1 MSERDTTGTTSPNDD
16 AEHRNDSAAA
26 AAVLAAV
33 PAAAVL
39 APLGDRLADLVA
51 LYEDL
56 HRHPELG
63 FQETRTAAEAARRL
77 TASGY
82 DVTTGIA
89 GTGVVGVLR
98 NGPGP
103 VVLLRADMD
112 ALPVT
117 ENSGL
122 DYASTVPG
130 RMHACGHDVHV
141 TCLLGAADLLAAGRD
156 HWSGTLIA
164 LFQPAEEVGG
174 GARAMIDAGLYS
186 KGLIP
191 TPEVVL
197 AQHVAPL
204 AAGLIAYCPGP
215 CMAAADTLEIT
226 FHGTGGHGS
235 RPETTVD
242 PILMAAS
249 FVQRVQSVVAREVA
263 PKDGAVVTV
272 GSFHAGDSANVIP
285 DRAVV
290 RLSIRTFDDAVRTA
304 VLAAVDRIARAE
316 AAASGAD
323 RAPETVVL
331 DTFPVTVND
340 STTLRQVNDAFTELF
355 GAQRLFPYEPATGSE
370 DAGLLATA
378 AGAPLYY
385 WWLGGWDPEEF
396 HTALAAGRLAQD
408 IPSNHSP
415 HFVPVVRPTLT
426 MGVEALTA
434 AALNQ
439 LAGSASASDSVT
451 ASASASAEGVG
462 EVG

>member
-1 MSERDTTGTTSPNDD
+1 MSDSDTTGTPANADPRGS
-16 AEHRNDSAAA
+16 SA
-26 AAVLAAV
+26 
-33 PAAAVL
+33 PATVL
-39 APLGDRLADLVA
+39 APLDDRLADLVA

-77 TASGY
+77 TACGY

-89 GTGVVGVLR
+89 QTGVVGVLR

-156 HWSGTLIA
+156 QWSGTLVA
-164 LFQPAEEVGG
+164 LFQPAEEVGS
-174 GARAMIDAGLYS
+174 GARAMLDAGLYS
-186 KGLIP
+186 DSLVP
-191 TPEVVL
+191 TPDVVL
-197 AQHVAPL
+197 AQHVAPFG
-204 AAGLIAYCPGP
+204 AGMIAYCPGP
-215 CMAAADTLEIT
+215 CMAAADSLEIT

-235 RPETTVD
+235 RPETTID

-249 FVQRVQSVVAREVA
+249 FVQRVQSVVAREVD
-263 PKDGAVVTV
+263 PKDQAVVTV
-272 GSFHAGDSANVIP
+272 GSFHAGDTANVIP

-290 RLSIRTFDDAVRTA
+290 RLSVRTFDETVRTA

-323 RAPETVVL
+323 RTPDTEVL
-331 DTFPVTVND
+331 DSFPVTVND
-340 STTLRQVNDAFTELF
+340 ATTLREVNEQFTELF
-355 GAQRLFPYEPATGSE
+355 GAQRLFAYDPATGSE

-396 HTALAAGRLAQD
+396 RTALAAGRLAQD

-415 HFVPVVRPTLT
+415 HFLPVVRPTLS
-426 MGVEALTA
+426 MGVEALTV
-434 AALNQ
+434 AALSR
-439 LAGSASASDSVT
+439 LGGGGK
-451 ASASASAEGVG
+451 E
-462 EVG
+462 

>member
-1 MSERDTTGTTSPNDD
+1 MPGGGSWSNARMSDSDSDQTGKTDTAART
-16 AEHRNDSAAA
+16 DSAEATA
-26 AAVLAAV
+26 PAAVLAG
-33 PAAAVL
+33 L
-39 APLGDRLADLVA
+39 DDRLPDLEA
-51 LYEDL
+51 LYKDL

-63 FQETRTAAEAARRL
+63 FQETRTAAEVARRL
-77 TASGY
+77 TGHGY

-89 GTGVVGVLR
+89 KTGVAGVLR

-117 ENSGL
+117 EDSGL

-141 TCLLGAADLLAAGRD
+141 TCLLGAADLLAAGRA
-156 HWSGTLIA
+156 HWSGTLVV
-164 LFQPAEEVGG
+164 LFQPAEEVGS
-174 GARAMIDAGLYS
+174 GARAMIEAGLYS
-186 KGLIP
+186 EGLVP
-191 TPEVVL
+191 TPDVVL
-197 AQHVAPL
+197 AQHVAPFG
-204 AAGLIAYCPGP
+204 AGLIAYCAGA
-215 CMAAADTLEIT
+215 CMAAADSLEIT

-235 RPETTVD
+235 RPETTID

-249 FVQRVQSVVAREVA
+249 FVQRVQTVVAREVA
-263 PKDGAVVTV
+263 PKDRAVVTV

-290 RLSIRTFDDAVRTA
+290 RLSVRTFDEAVRTA
-304 VLAAVDRIARAE
+304 VLAAIERIARAE

-323 RAPETVVL
+323 RDPQITTL

-340 STTLRQVNDAFTELF
+340 TDLLTQVNRDFTQLF
-355 GAQRLFPYEPATGSE
+355 GEQRLFAYEPATGSE

-385 WWLGGWDPEEF
+385 WWLGGWDPDAF
-396 HTALAAGRLAQD
+396 RTALAAGRLAQD

-415 HFVPVVRPTLT
+415 HFAPVVRPTLT
-426 MGVEALTA
+426 MGVEALTT

-439 LAGSASASDSVT
+439 LGDGARAGD
-451 ASASASAEGVG
+451 
-462 EVG
+462 

>member
-1 MSERDTTGTTSPNDD
+1 MPGILASMRCGRSWSNARMSDSDTTGTTSPNDD
-16 AEHRNDSAAA
+16 AEHRNDSAPAA
-26 AAVLAAV
+26 A
-33 PAAAVL
+33 PAAVL
-39 APLGDRLADLVA
+39 APLDDRLADLVA

-122 DYASTVPG
+122 DYASAVPG

-215 CMAAADTLEIT
+215 CMAAADRLEIT
-226 FHGTGGHGS
+226 FHGSGGHGS

-263 PKDGAVVTV
+263 PKDRAVVTV

-290 RLSIRTFDDAVRTA
+290 RLSIRTFDDAVRSA

-340 STTLRQVNDAFTELF
+340 STTLGQVNDAFTELF

-439 LAGSASASDSVT
+439 LGALVG
-451 ASASASAEGVG
+451 EGVG
-462 EVG
+462 

>member
-1 MSERDTTGTTSPNDD
+1 MSDSDTYGKTGETTTAGGTATTAERPATGGAT
-16 AEHRNDSAAA
+16 A
-26 AAVLAAV
+26 
-33 PAAAVL
+33 AAAVL
-39 APLGDRLADLVA
+39 APLDDRLTDLVA

-77 TASGY
+77 ADHGY
-82 DVTTGIA
+82 EVTTGIA
-89 GTGVVGVLR
+89 RTGVVGVLR

-122 DYASTVPG
+122 EYASTVPG
-130 RMHACGHDVHV
+130 VMHACGHDVHV
-141 TCLLGAADLLAAGRD
+141 TCLLGAADLLAAGRE

-164 LFQPAEEVGG
+164 LFQPAEEVGS
-174 GARAMIDAGLYS
+174 GARAMVDAGLYS
-186 KGLIP
+186 KGLVP
-191 TPEVVL
+191 TPDVVL
-197 AQHVAPL
+197 AQHVAPFG
-204 AAGLIAYCPGP
+204 AGLIAYCPGA
-215 CMAAADTLEIT
+215 CMAAADSLEIT

-263 PKDGAVVTV
+263 PKDRVVVTV
-272 GSFHAGDSANVIP
+272 GSFHAGDTANVIP

-290 RLSIRTFDDAVRTA
+290 RLSVRTFDETVRTA

-323 RAPETVVL
+323 RAPETELL
-331 DTFPVTVND
+331 DSFPVTVND
-340 STTLRQVNDAFTELF
+340 AATLRGVNAEFTRLF
-355 GAQRLFPYEPATGSE
+355 GEQRLFAYEPATGSE

-385 WWLGGWDPEEF
+385 WWLGGWDPQEF
-396 HTALAAGRLAQD
+396 RAALAAGRLAQD

-434 AALNQ
+434 AALDQ
-439 LAGSASASDSVT
+439 FAPGAVSAG
-451 ASASASAEGVG
+451 
-462 EVG
+462 

>member
-1 MSERDTTGTTSPNDD
+1 MSDSDTTGTTSPNDD
-16 AEHRNDSAAA
+16 AEHSDDSAPAA
-26 AAVLAAV
+26 A
-33 PAAAVL
+33 PAAVL
-39 APLGDRLADLVA
+39 APLDDRLADLVA

-226 FHGTGGHGS
+226 FHGSGGHGS

-249 FVQRVQSVVAREVA
+249 FVQRVQAVVAREVA
-263 PKDGAVVTV
+263 PKDRAVVTV

-290 RLSIRTFDDAVRTA
+290 RLSIRTFDDAVRSA

-340 STTLRQVNDAFTELF
+340 STTLGQVNDAFTELF

-415 HFVPVVRPTLT
+415 YFVPVVRPTLT

-439 LAGSASASDSVT
+439 LGALGTEA
-451 ASASASAEGVG
+451 VG
-462 EVG
+462 

>member
-1 MSERDTTGTTSPNDD
+1 MSDSDTTRTPANADPRGS
-16 AEHRNDSAAA
+16 SA
-26 AAVLAAV
+26 
-33 PAAAVL
+33 PAAVL
-39 APLGDRLADLVA
+39 APLDDRLADLVA

-77 TASGY
+77 TACGY

-89 GTGVVGVLR
+89 HTGVVGVLR

-174 GARAMIDAGLYS
+174 GARAMLDAGLYS
-186 KGLIP
+186 DSLVP
-191 TPEVVL
+191 TPDVVL
-197 AQHVAPL
+197 AQHVTPFG
-204 AAGLIAYCPGP
+204 AGLIAYCPGP
-215 CMAAADTLEIT
+215 CMAASDSLEIT

-263 PKDGAVVTV
+263 PKDQAVVTV
-272 GSFHAGDSANVIP
+272 GSFQAGDTANVIP

-290 RLSIRTFDDAVRTA
+290 RLSVRTFDETVRTA
-304 VLAAVDRIARAE
+304 VLAAIDRIARAE
-316 AAASGAD
+316 AAASGAE
-323 RAPETVVL
+323 RAPDTEVL
-331 DTFPVTVND
+331 DSFPVTVND
-340 STTLRQVNDAFTELF
+340 STTLREVNEQFTEHF
-355 GAQRLFPYEPATGSE
+355 GAQRLLAYEPATGSE

-385 WWLGGWDPEEF
+385 WWLGGWDPEQF
-396 HTALAAGRLAQD
+396 RTALAAGRLAQD

-415 HFVPVVRPTLT
+415 HFVPVVRPTLS
-426 MGVEALTA
+426 MGVEALA
-434 AALNQ
+434 VAALSR
-439 LAGSASASDSVT
+439 LG
-451 ASASASAEGVG
+451 GVKG
-462 EVG
+462 

>member
-1 MSERDTTGTTSPNDD
+1 MSDSDTTGTTTANAGP
-16 AEHRNDSAAA
+16 RDSSA
-26 AAVLAAV
+26 
-33 PAAAVL
+33 PATVL
-39 APLGDRLADLVA
+39 APLDGRLADLVA

-56 HRHPELG
+56 HRHPELA

-77 TASGY
+77 TACGY

-164 LFQPAEEVGG
+164 LFQPAEEAGN
-174 GARAMIDAGLYS
+174 GARAMLDAGLYS
-186 KGLIP
+186 EGMVP
-191 TPEVVL
+191 TPDVVL

-204 AAGLIAYCPGP
+204 GAGLIAYCPGP
-215 CMAAADTLEIT
+215 CMAAADSLKIT
-226 FHGTGGHGS
+226 FHGSGGHGS
-235 RPETTVD
+235 RPETTID

-249 FVQRVQSVVAREVA
+249 FVQRVQSVVAREIA
-263 PKDGAVVTV
+263 PKDQAVVTV

-290 RLSIRTFDDAVRTA
+290 RLSVRTFDETVRTT
-304 VLAAVDRIARAE
+304 VLAAIDRIARAE
-316 AAASGAD
+316 ATASGAD
-323 RAPETVVL
+323 RAPETEVL
-331 DTFPVTVND
+331 DSFPVTVND
-340 STTLRQVNDAFTELF
+340 ATTLQEVNEQFTELF
-355 GAQRLFPYEPATGSE
+355 GAQRLFPYAPATGSE

-396 HTALAAGRLAQD
+396 HTAVAAGRLAQD

-415 HFVPVVRPTLT
+415 RFVPVVRPTLT

-434 AALNQ
+434 AALNR
-439 LAGSASASDSVT
+439 LGARGRM
-451 ASASASAEGVG
+451 
-462 EVG
+462 

>member
-1 MSERDTTGTTSPNDD
+1 MSDSDTTGTTSPNDD
-16 AEHRNDSAAA
+16 AEHRNDSASSTAPAA
-26 AAVLAAV
+26 APAAVLV
-33 PAAAVL
+33 
-39 APLGDRLADLVA
+39 PLGDRLADLVA

-122 DYASTVPG
+122 DYASHVPG

-226 FHGTGGHGS
+226 FHGSGGHGS

-263 PKDGAVVTV
+263 PKDRAVVTV

-290 RLSIRTFDDAVRTA
+290 RLSIRTFDNAVRSA

-323 RAPETVVL
+323 RAPETAVL

-340 STTLRQVNDAFTELF
+340 STTLGQVNDAFTELF

-439 LAGSASASDSVT
+439 LAGSASGSVT

-462 EVG
+462 

>member
-1 MSERDTTGTTSPNDD
+1 MRRGRSWSNARMSDSDTTGTTSPNDD
-16 AEHRNDSAAA
+16 AEHRNDSAAEA
-26 AAVLAAV
+26 A
-33 PAAAVL
+33 PAAVL
-39 APLGDRLADLVA
+39 APLDDRLADLVA

-89 GTGVVGVLR
+89 GTGVAGVLR

-226 FHGTGGHGS
+226 FHGSGGHGS

-263 PKDGAVVTV
+263 PKDRAVVTV

-290 RLSIRTFDDAVRTA
+290 RLSIRTFDDAVRSA

-340 STTLRQVNDAFTELF
+340 STTLGQVNDAFSELF
-355 GAQRLFPYEPATGSE
+355 GPQRLFPYEPATGSE

-439 LAGSASASDSVT
+439 LGALAGD
-451 ASASASAEGVG
+451 GVG
-462 EVG
+462 

>member
-1 MSERDTTGTTSPNDD
+1 MSDSDTYGMTGQTATTAQRATTAGATAS
-16 AEHRNDSAAA
+16 
-26 AAVLAAV
+26 
-33 PAAAVL
+33 AAVL
-39 APLGDRLADLVA
+39 APLDDRLTDLVA

-77 TASGY
+77 ADQGY
-82 DVTTGIA
+82 EVTTGIA
-89 GTGVVGVLR
+89 RTGVVGVLR

-130 RMHACGHDVHV
+130 LMHACGHDVHV
-141 TCLLGAADLLAAGRD
+141 TCLLGAADLLAAGRE

-164 LFQPAEEVGG
+164 LFQPAEEVGS
-174 GARAMIDAGLYS
+174 GARAMVDAGLYS
-186 KGLIP
+186 KGLVP
-191 TPEVVL
+191 TPDVVL
-197 AQHVAPL
+197 AQHVAPFG
-204 AAGLIAYCPGP
+204 AGLIAYCPGA
-215 CMAAADTLEIT
+215 CMAAADSLEIT

-263 PKDGAVVTV
+263 PKDRVVVTV
-272 GSFHAGDSANVIP
+272 GSFHAGDTANVIP

-290 RLSIRTFDDAVRTA
+290 RLSVRTFDETVRTA

-316 AAASGAD
+316 ATASGAS
-323 RAPETVVL
+323 RAPETELL
-331 DTFPVTVND
+331 DSFPVTVND
-340 STTLRQVNDAFTELF
+340 AATLHGVNAEFTRLF
-355 GAQRLFPYEPATGSE
+355 GEQRLFAYEPATGSE

-396 HTALAAGRLAQD
+396 RTALAAGRLAQD

-439 LAGSASASDSVT
+439 FAPGAVSAG
-451 ASASASAEGVG
+451 
-462 EVG
+462 

>member
-1 MSERDTTGTTSPNDD
+1 MSDSDTTGTTSPNDD
-16 AEHRNDSAAA
+16 AEHRNDSAPAA
-26 AAVLAAV
+26 A
-33 PAAAVL
+33 PAAVL
-39 APLGDRLADLVA
+39 APLDDRLADLVA

-122 DYASTVPG
+122 DYASAVPG

-215 CMAAADTLEIT
+215 CMAAADRLEIT
-226 FHGTGGHGS
+226 FHGSGGHGS

-263 PKDGAVVTV
+263 PKDRAVVTV

-290 RLSIRTFDDAVRTA
+290 RLSIRTFDDAVRSA

-340 STTLRQVNDAFTELF
+340 STTLGQVNDAFTELF

-439 LAGSASASDSVT
+439 LGALVG
-451 ASASASAEGVG
+451 EGVG
-462 EVG
+462 

>member
-1 MSERDTTGTTSPNDD
+1 MSDSDTTGTTANADPRGS
-16 AEHRNDSAAA
+16 SA
-26 AAVLAAV
+26 
-33 PAAAVL
+33 PAAVL
-39 APLGDRLADLVA
+39 APLDDRLADLVA
-51 LYEDL
+51 LYKDL

-89 GTGVVGVLR
+89 ETGVVGVLR

-164 LFQPAEEVGG
+164 LFQPAEEVGS
-174 GARAMIDAGLYS
+174 GARAMLDAGLYRD
-186 KGLIP
+186 GLVP
-191 TPEVVL
+191 TPDVVL

-204 AAGLIAYCPGP
+204 GAGLIAYCPGP
-215 CMAAADTLEIT
+215 CMAAADSLEIT

-235 RPETTVD
+235 RPETTTD

-263 PKDGAVVTV
+263 PKDQAVVTV

-290 RLSIRTFDDAVRTA
+290 RLSVRTFDETVRAA
-304 VLAAVDRIARAE
+304 VLAAIDRIARAE

-323 RAPETVVL
+323 RAPDTELL
-331 DTFPVTVND
+331 DSFPVTVND
-340 STTLRQVNDAFTELF
+340 ATTLREVNEQFTELF
-355 GAQRLFPYEPATGSE
+355 GAQRLFAYEPATGSE

-396 HTALAAGRLAQD
+396 RTALAAGRLAQD

-415 HFVPVVRPTLT
+415 HFVPVVQPTLG
-426 MGVEALTA
+426 MGVEALTV
-434 AALNQ
+434 AALSR
-439 LAGSASASDSVT
+439 LGGGVT
-451 ASASASAEGVG
+451 G
-462 EVG
+462 

>member
-1 MSERDTTGTTSPNDD
+1 MSDSDSDQTGKTDT
-16 AEHRNDSAAA
+16 AELTDSAEATTP
-26 AAVLAAV
+26 AAVLAG
-33 PAAAVL
+33 L
-39 APLGDRLADLVA
+39 DDRLPDLEA
-51 LYEDL
+51 LYKDL

-63 FQETRTAAEAARRL
+63 FQETRTAAEVARRL
-77 TASGY
+77 TGHGY

-89 GTGVVGVLR
+89 KTGVAGVLR

-117 ENSGL
+117 EDSGL

-141 TCLLGAADLLAAGRD
+141 TCLLGAADLLAAGRA
-156 HWSGTLIA
+156 HWSGTLVV
-164 LFQPAEEVGG
+164 LFQPAEEVGS
-174 GARAMIDAGLYS
+174 GARAMIEAGLYS
-186 KGLIP
+186 EGLVP
-191 TPEVVL
+191 TPDVVL
-197 AQHVAPL
+197 AQHVAPFG
-204 AAGLIAYCPGP
+204 AGLIAYCAGA
-215 CMAAADTLEIT
+215 CMAAADSLEIT

-235 RPETTVD
+235 RPETTID

-249 FVQRVQSVVAREVA
+249 FVQRVQTVVAREVA
-263 PKDGAVVTV
+263 PKDRAVVTV

-290 RLSIRTFDDAVRTA
+290 RLSVRTFDEAVRTA
-304 VLAAVDRIARAE
+304 VLAAIERIARAE

-323 RAPETVVL
+323 RDPQITTL

-340 STTLRQVNDAFTELF
+340 TDLLTQVNRDFTQLF
-355 GAQRLFPYEPATGSE
+355 GEQRLFAYEPATGSE

-385 WWLGGWDPEEF
+385 WWLGGWDPEAF
-396 HTALAAGRLAQD
+396 RTALAAGRLAQD

-415 HFVPVVRPTLT
+415 HFAPVVRPTLT
-426 MGVEALTA
+426 MGVEALTT

-439 LAGSASASDSVT
+439 LGDGARAGD
-451 ASASASAEGVG
+451 
-462 EVG
+462 

>member
-1 MSERDTTGTTSPNDD
+1 MSDSDTTGTTTANAGP
-16 AEHRNDSAAA
+16 RDSSA
-26 AAVLAAV
+26 
-33 PAAAVL
+33 PATVL
-39 APLGDRLADLVA
+39 APPDGRLADLVA

-56 HRHPELG
+56 HRHPELA

-77 TASGY
+77 TACGY

-130 RMHACGHDVHV
+130 RMHACGHDAHV

-164 LFQPAEEVGG
+164 LFQPAEEAGN
-174 GARAMIDAGLYS
+174 GARAMLDAGLYS
-186 KGLIP
+186 EGMVP
-191 TPEVVL
+191 TPDVVL

-204 AAGLIAYCPGP
+204 GAGLIAYCPGP
-215 CMAAADTLEIT
+215 CMAAADSLKIT
-226 FHGTGGHGS
+226 FHGSGGHGS
-235 RPETTVD
+235 RPETTID

-249 FVQRVQSVVAREVA
+249 FVQRVQSVVAREIA
-263 PKDGAVVTV
+263 PKDQAVVTV

-290 RLSIRTFDDAVRTA
+290 RLSVRTFDETVRTT
-304 VLAAVDRIARAE
+304 VLAAIDRIARAE
-316 AAASGAD
+316 ATASGAD
-323 RAPETVVL
+323 RAPETEVL
-331 DTFPVTVND
+331 DSFPVTVND
-340 STTLRQVNDAFTELF
+340 ATTLQEVNEQFTELF
-355 GAQRLFPYEPATGSE
+355 GAQRLFPYAPATGSE

-396 HTALAAGRLAQD
+396 HTAVAAGRLAQD

-415 HFVPVVRPTLT
+415 RFVPVVRPTLT

-434 AALNQ
+434 AALNR
-439 LAGSASASDSVT
+439 LGARGRM
-451 ASASASAEGVG
+451 
-462 EVG
+462 

>member
-1 MSERDTTGTTSPNDD
+1 MSDSDTTGTTSPNDD
-16 AEHRNDSAAA
+16 AEHRNDSASAA
-26 AAVLAAV
+26 A
-33 PAAAVL
+33 PAAVL

-226 FHGTGGHGS
+226 FHGSGGHGS

-263 PKDGAVVTV
+263 PKDRAVVTV

-290 RLSIRTFDDAVRTA
+290 RLSIRTFDDAVRSA

-340 STTLRQVNDAFTELF
+340 STTLGQVNDAFTELF

-439 LAGSASASDSVT
+439 LGALAGD
-451 ASASASAEGVG
+451 GVG
-462 EVG
+462 

>member
-1 MSERDTTGTTSPNDD
+1 MSDSDTTGTTGPDDD
-16 AEHRNDSAAA
+16 AEHRTDSA
-26 AAVLAAV
+26 
-33 PAAAVL
+33 PAAVL
-39 APLGDRLADLVA
+39 APLGERLPALVA

-77 TASGY
+77 TAAGY

-89 GTGVVGVLR
+89 ETGVVGVLR

-122 DYASTVPG
+122 DYASTAPG

-164 LFQPAEEVGG
+164 LFQPAEEIGG

-186 KGLIP
+186 QGLVP
-191 TPEVVL
+191 TPDVVL

-215 CMAAADTLEIT
+215 CMAAADSLEIT
-226 FHGTGGHGS
+226 FHGSGGHGS

-263 PKDGAVVTV
+263 PKDRAVVTV
-272 GSFHAGDSANVIP
+272 GSFRAGDSANVIP

-290 RLSIRTFDDAVRTA
+290 RLSIRTFDESVRSA

-316 AAASGAD
+316 AAASGAE
-323 RAPETVVL
+323 RAPEIEVL
-331 DTFPVTVND
+331 DAFPVTVND
-340 STTLRQVNDAFTELF
+340 ATALRQVNEAFTALF
-355 GAQRLFPYEPATGSE
+355 GDQRVFAYEPATGSE

-396 HTALAAGRLAQD
+396 HAALAAGRLAQD

-439 LAGSASASDSVT
+439 LAPSARDT
-451 ASASASAEGVG
+451 AGEPAGQAARGKAAPGV
-462 EVG
+462 

>member
-1 MSERDTTGTTSPNDD
+1 MSDSDTTGTTANADPRGS
-16 AEHRNDSAAA
+16 SA
-26 AAVLAAV
+26 
-33 PAAAVL
+33 PAAVL
-39 APLGDRLADLVA
+39 APLDDRLVDLVA
-51 LYEDL
+51 LYKDL

-77 TASGY
+77 TDCGY

-89 GTGVVGVLR
+89 ETGVVGVLR

-156 HWSGTLIA
+156 HWSGTLVA
-164 LFQPAEEVGG
+164 LFQPAEEVGS
-174 GARAMIDAGLYS
+174 GARAMLDAGLYS
-186 KGLIP
+186 DGLVP
-191 TPEVVL
+191 TPDVVL

-204 AAGLIAYCPGP
+204 GAGLIAYCPGP
-215 CMAAADTLEIT
+215 CMAAADSLEIT

-235 RPETTVD
+235 RPETTTD

-263 PKDGAVVTV
+263 PKDQAVVTV
-272 GSFHAGDSANVIP
+272 ATFHAGDSANVIP

-290 RLSIRTFDDAVRTA
+290 RLSVRTFDETVRTA
-304 VLAAVDRIARAE
+304 VLAAIDRIARAE
-316 AAASGAD
+316 ATASGAD
-323 RAPETVVL
+323 RAPDTELL
-331 DTFPVTVND
+331 DSFPVTVND
-340 STTLRQVNDAFTELF
+340 ATTLREVNEQFTELF
-355 GAQRLFPYEPATGSE
+355 GAQRLFAYDPATGSE

-396 HTALAAGRLAQD
+396 RTALAAGRLAQD

-415 HFVPVVRPTLT
+415 HFVPVVRPTLS

-434 AALNQ
+434 AALSR
-439 LAGSASASDSVT
+439 LG
-451 ASASASAEGVG
+451 GG
-462 EVG
+462 GKG

>member
-1 MSERDTTGTTSPNDD
+1 MSDSDSDTTGKTDT
-16 AEHRNDSAAA
+16 AERPDSAEAA
-26 AAVLAAV
+26 APAAVLAG
-33 PAAAVL
+33 L
-39 APLGDRLADLVA
+39 DDRLPDLEA
-51 LYEDL
+51 LYKDL

-63 FQETRTAAEAARRL
+63 FQETRTAAEVARRL
-77 TASGY
+77 TGHGY

-89 GTGVVGVLR
+89 KTGVAGVLR

-117 ENSGL
+117 EDSGL

-141 TCLLGAADLLAAGRD
+141 TCLLGAADLLATGRA
-156 HWSGTLIA
+156 HWSGTLVV
-164 LFQPAEEVGG
+164 LFQPAEEVGS
-174 GARAMIDAGLYS
+174 GARAMIEAGLYS
-186 KGLIP
+186 EGLVP
-191 TPEVVL
+191 TPDVVL
-197 AQHVAPL
+197 AQHVAPFG
-204 AAGLIAYCPGP
+204 AGLIAYCAGA
-215 CMAAADTLEIT
+215 CMAAADSLEIT

-235 RPETTVD
+235 RPETTID

-249 FVQRVQSVVAREVA
+249 FVQRVQTVVAREVA
-263 PKDGAVVTV
+263 PKDRAVVTV

-290 RLSIRTFDDAVRTA
+290 RLSVRTFDEAVRTA
-304 VLAAVDRIARAE
+304 VLAAIERIARAE

-323 RAPETVVL
+323 RDPQITTL

-340 STTLRQVNDAFTELF
+340 TDLLTQVNRDFTQLF
-355 GAQRLFPYEPATGSE
+355 GEQRLFAYDPATGSE

-385 WWLGGWDPEEF
+385 WWLGGWDPDAF
-396 HTALAAGRLAQD
+396 RTALAAGRLAQD

-415 HFVPVVRPTLT
+415 HFAPVVRPTLT
-426 MGVEALTA
+426 MGVEALTV

-439 LAGSASASDSVT
+439 LGGGARAGD
-451 ASASASAEGVG
+451 
-462 EVG
+462 

>member
-1 MSERDTTGTTSPNDD
+1 MSDSDTT
-16 AEHRNDSAAA
+16 
-26 AAVLAAV
+26 V
-33 PAAAVL
+33 PTANADPRGSTAPAAVL
-39 APLGDRLADLVA
+39 APLDDRLTDLVA

-77 TASGY
+77 TAHGY

-89 GTGVVGVLR
+89 ETGVVGVLR

-164 LFQPAEEVGG
+164 LFQPAEEVGS
-174 GARAMIDAGLYS
+174 GARAMLDAGLYS
-186 KGLIP
+186 KGLVP
-191 TPEVVL
+191 TPDVVL
-197 AQHVAPL
+197 AQHVAPFG
-204 AAGLIAYCPGP
+204 AGLIAYCPGP
-215 CMAAADTLEIT
+215 CMAASDSLEIT

-235 RPETTVD
+235 RPETTID

-249 FVQRVQSVVAREVA
+249 FVQRVQSVVAREIA
-263 PKDGAVVTV
+263 PKDQAVVTV
-272 GSFHAGDSANVIP
+272 GSFHAGDTANVIP

-290 RLSIRTFDDAVRTA
+290 RLSVRTFDETVRTA
-304 VLAAVDRIARAE
+304 VLAAIDRIARAE

-323 RAPETVVL
+323 RAPDTEVL
-331 DTFPVTVND
+331 DAFPVTVND
-340 STTLRQVNDAFTELF
+340 AETLQEVNERFAELF
-355 GAQRLFPYEPATGSE
+355 GPERLFAYGPATGSE

-385 WWLGGWDPEEF
+385 WWLGGWDPTEF
-396 HTALAAGRLAQD
+396 QTALAAGRLAQD

-415 HFVPVVRPTLT
+415 QFVPVVRPTLT

-434 AALNQ
+434 AAMGRLG
-439 LAGSASASDSVT
+439 AGG
-451 ASASASAEGVG
+451 GVR
-462 EVG
+462 